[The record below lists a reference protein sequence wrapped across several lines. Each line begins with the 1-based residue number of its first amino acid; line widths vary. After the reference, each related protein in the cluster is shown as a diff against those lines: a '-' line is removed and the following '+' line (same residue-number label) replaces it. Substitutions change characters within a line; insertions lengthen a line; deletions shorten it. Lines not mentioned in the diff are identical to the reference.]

1 MDNVHSIRTWLRA
14 TPVKN
19 GMVELLN
26 VSFEADEPSF
36 FGPAAEGRQKFFMSE
51 DSYFNTKCSH
61 SEFVKLADGNG
72 ISDDHY
78 AWRLLSNANGLQ
90 YYQAISWL
98 MRDQTSRKAVMYY
111 NAQAHDGENPA
122 CCTGAQFIIRGN
134 KLHNMVTYR
143 SNDAI
148 KAYANDWAWHDLVH
162 RMALIDLHKIY
173 PDLELGKMYWN
184 VGSFHIYQQDLEGII

>member
-19 GMVELLN
+19 GMIELLN

-36 FGPAAEGRQKFFMSE
+36 FGSPAEGKQKFFMSE

-61 SEFVKLADGNG
+61 AEFVKLDDSNG

-78 AWRLLSNANGLQ
+78 AWRLLSNSNGLQ

-98 MRDQTSRKAVMYY
+98 LRDKESRKATMYY

-122 CCTGAQFIIRGN
+122 CCTGGQFIIRDN
-134 KLHNMVTYR
+134 KLHYMVTYR
-143 SNDAI
+143 SNDAV
-148 KAYANDWAWHDLVH
+148 KAYANDWAWHNLVH
-162 RMALIDLHKIY
+162 RMALIDLHKSY
-173 PDLELGKMYWN
+173 PDLKLGTMYWN